1 MECLEA
7 ATFSCLALVGGTIST
22 TVAYNVVDI
31 FPISS
36 ESKRMAI
43 VVRSTDS
50 GEYSFLQKGVD
61 VVMAKIVQRN
71 DWLEEETAN
80 MAHEA

>member
-36 ESKRMAI
+36 ESKHMAI
-43 VVRSTDS
+43 VVCNTVS
-50 GEYSFLQKGVD
+50 GEYSFLQKGMD
-61 VVMAKIVQRN
+61 VIMAKIMQHN
-71 DWLEEETAN
+71 DWLEEEMAN
-80 MAHEA
+80 MAREA